1 MEEGE
6 FLAIVRENAPKGEP
20 ICLEPDTVITLTSAV
35 KLHRHD
41 KLIVRGGIIQ
51 GFCHSLFQI
60 DCNSN
65 KQIALTLENV
75 RLNHTMVHED
85 RRQVGAAVFVMS
97 KAVVSLI
104 GCTFTSTAGF
114 GIWAKHDSSIT
125 VKDCSIDKVGRSA
138 IVCFNNAKISV
149 EDTTIKHASVHGVCL
164 RGKSTITL
172 NRVTVSDCKVRG
184 VYVYQQGTLEMY
196 DCQVFRIMDP
206 ESPAVHAEASG
217 PDDVVHF
224 TMISCN
230 IAENAGADVL
240 IVGNVVENLEENTT
254 GERRLSS

>member
-125 VKDCSIDKVGRSA
+125 VKDCSIVRHLKNHHLPFSMCLCLGQSWKKCYCMFQQCKDISRGHNDQTCFCSRSMFA
-138 IVCFNNAKISV
+138 WEKYYHSEPCNCIRLQGAGSL
-149 EDTTIKHASVHGVCL
+149 CL
-164 RGKSTITL
+164 STRDI
-172 NRVTVSDCKVRG
+172 
-184 VYVYQQGTLEMY
+184 
-196 DCQVFRIMDP
+196 
-206 ESPAVHAEASG
+206 
-217 PDDVVHF
+217 
-224 TMISCN
+224 
-230 IAENAGADVL
+230 
-240 IVGNVVENLEENTT
+240 GNV
-254 GERRLSS
+254 RLSSISNHGSGIPSCSC